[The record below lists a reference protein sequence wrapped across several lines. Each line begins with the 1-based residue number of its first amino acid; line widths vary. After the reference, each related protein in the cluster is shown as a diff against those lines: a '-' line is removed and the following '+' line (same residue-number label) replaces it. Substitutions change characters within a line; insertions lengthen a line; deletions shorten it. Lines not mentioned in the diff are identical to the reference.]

1 MFDTDI
7 LICMRVADVLLDED
21 SPTKVLELRMR
32 ALATL
37 RSQLEY
43 YRKLGYVERL
53 IEGIAEKRAA
63 MIMKATT
70 KTEMDKIMKARAPR
84 YDGGKFVPDEYC
96 IPEEELIAWSQVS
109 LQAPLSNIGMQRYM
123 ELFREFFPEES
134 KELKYGGAV

>member
-7 LICMRVADVLLDED
+7 LICMKVADVLLDED

-32 ALATL
+32 ALAML
-37 RSQLEY
+37 CGQLDY

-70 KTEMDKIMKARAPR
+70 KTEMDKVMKPKAPR
-84 YDGGKFVPDEYC
+84 YDGGKFVPDEYN
-96 IPEEELIAWSQVS
+96 IPEEEMIAWSRVS
-109 LQAPLSNIGMQRYM
+109 VQAPLSSIGMQRYM

>member
-70 KTEMDKIMKARAPR
+70 KTEMDKVMRPRAPH
-84 YDGGKFVPDEYC
+84 YDGGKFVPDEYN
-96 IPEEELIAWSQVS
+96 IPEEEMIAWSMVS

>member
-21 SPTKVLELRMR
+21 SPSKVLELRMR

-37 RSQLEY
+37 RAQLDY

-70 KTEMDKIMKARAPR
+70 KTEMDRVMKPRAPR
-84 YDGGKFVPDEYC
+84 YDGGKFVPDEYN
-96 IPEEELIAWSQVS
+96 IPEEEMIAWSMAS

-123 ELFREFFPEES
+123 ELFREFFPKES

>member
-7 LICMRVADVLLDED
+7 LICMKVAEVLVDET
-21 SPTKVLELRMR
+21 SSAKVLELRMK

-37 RSQLEY
+37 RGQIEY

-70 KTEMDKIMKARAPR
+70 KTEMDKVMKPRAPR
-84 YDGGKFVPDEYC
+84 YDGGKFVPDEYN
-96 IPEEELIAWSQVS
+96 IPEEEMIAWSMVS
-109 LQAPLSNIGMQRYM
+109 LQAPLSSIGMQRYM

>member
-7 LICMRVADVLLDED
+7 LICMKVAEVLVAET
-21 SPTKVLELRMR
+21 SSAEVLELRMK

-37 RSQLEY
+37 RGQLEY

-70 KTEMDKIMKARAPR
+70 KTEMDKVMKPRAPR
-84 YDGGKFVPDEYC
+84 YDGGKFVPDEYN
-96 IPEEELIAWSQVS
+96 IPEEEMIAWSMVS
-109 LQAPLSNIGMQRYM
+109 LQAPLSSIGMQRYM
-123 ELFREFFPEES
+123 ELFRVFFPEES

>member
-1 MFDTDI
+1 MFDSDI
-7 LICMRVADVLLDED
+7 LICMKVAEVLLDED
-21 SPTKVLELRMR
+21 SPEKVLQLRMR

-37 RSQLEY
+37 RGQIQY
-43 YRKLGYVERL
+43 YRNLGYVDRL

-63 MIMKATT
+63 MIMKTST
-70 KTEMDKIMKARAPR
+70 KTEMDKVMKARAPR

-109 LQAPLSNIGMQRYM
+109 LQGPLNSIGFKRYM

-134 KELKYGGAV
+134 KELKFGGAV